1 MVYYTFLNIIKIGV
15 IIVGQAKKDLAKKEF
30 NNAQQRKAIESK
42 GYKYCVECDLPFK
55 SLYGSIVCDECFK
68 AKTGS

>member
-1 MVYYTFLNIIKIGV
+1 V
-15 IIVGQAKKDLAKKEF
+15 IIVGQEKKDLEKKEF
-30 NNAQQRKAIESK
+30 KEAQQRKKSIESK

>member
-1 MVYYTFLNIIKIGV
+1 M
-15 IIVGQAKKDLAKKEF
+15 GQAKKDLAKKEF
-30 NNAQQRKAIESK
+30 NEAQQRKAIESK

-55 SLYGSIVCDECFK
+55 SPYGSIVCDECFK